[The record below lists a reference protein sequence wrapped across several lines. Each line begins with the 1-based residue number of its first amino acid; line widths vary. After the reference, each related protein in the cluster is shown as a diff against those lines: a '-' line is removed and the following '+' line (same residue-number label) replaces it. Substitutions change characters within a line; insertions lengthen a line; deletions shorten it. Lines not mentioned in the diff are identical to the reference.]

1 MNPVLDSALK
11 NWKSTVQS
19 VLTVTLFTTAT
30 LLTLPSVQAYPR
42 LITGLSVAQVLA
54 KLWIGLISHDAKPS
68 STSSVTIESTS
79 PIEVPPIEVTQA
91 KEKP

>member
-19 VLTVTLFTTAT
+19 ILTVTLFTTAT
-30 LLTLPSVQAYPR
+30 LLTLPSVQAYPK
-42 LITGLSVAQVLA
+42 LITGLSIAQVLA

-68 STSSVTIESTS
+68 ATSSVTIESTA
-79 PIEVPPIEVTQA
+79 PIEVPPIQVQQA
-91 KEKP
+91 KETK